1 MNGDYAMMK
10 NNNLEIFKVILG
22 ENNKIKLSFSNEVK
36 SLIPIE
42 KIEEALRDE
51 VNEHLTPIMEKIIN
65 LLSEIE

>member
-1 MNGDYAMMK
+1 MMK

>member
-1 MNGDYAMMK
+1 MNGEYAMMK

-22 ENNKIKLSFSNEVK
+22 ENNKIKLSFSDEVK

-65 LLSEIE
+65 LLSEIK

>member
-1 MNGDYAMMK
+1 MMK

-22 ENNKIKLSFSNEVK
+22 ENNKIKLSFSDEVK

>member
-1 MNGDYAMMK
+1 MNGAYAMMK

>member
-1 MNGDYAMMK
+1 MNGEYAMMK

>member
-1 MNGDYAMMK
+1 MNGEYAMMK

-22 ENNKIKLSFSNEVK
+22 ENNKIKLSFSDEVK

>member
-1 MNGDYAMMK
+1 MMK

-22 ENNKIKLSFSNEVK
+22 ENNKIKLSFSDEVK

-65 LLSEIE
+65 LLSEIK